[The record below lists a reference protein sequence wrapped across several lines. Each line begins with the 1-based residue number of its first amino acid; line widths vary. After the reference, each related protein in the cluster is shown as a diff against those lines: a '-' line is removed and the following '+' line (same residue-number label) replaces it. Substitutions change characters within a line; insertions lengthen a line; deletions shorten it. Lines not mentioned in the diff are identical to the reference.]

1 MEKTEGSMNE
11 AKVVFEKLKTDV
23 ISVLL
28 TKEKINNNIF
38 KRLKKSLY
46 DEDKKLANFILTLEN
61 VDDLNRI
68 ESKTLPI
75 RLDYVKKQEIDRS
88 TLYSIDGSF
97 QLLHVDIADLRFLGK
112 SATHPKYCLVTVDIY
127 SSK

>member
-1 MEKTEGSMNE
+1 MEKTEGRMNE

-23 ISVLL
+23 NSVLL